1 MLRHLYIYDKLH
13 TQSSL
18 RTRFG
23 CLLLW
28 SSIYI
33 FIYSFIIFGPSF
45 GHHLYALQP
54 FWTYLS
60 VHVHVLPFLTRNRH
74 PPPATPA
81 HIPLF
86 FLSLFSVLPQRTWV
100 ISALMAKPC
109 GRKEL
114 IELETCS
121 FQTRWSK
128 YPTFPSPPFTLPLPL
143 LYASCL
149 YGLGEGVWWSC
160 FQQFLTCTSTF
171 WSSRACSL
179 FFFAELLCIWR
190 MVYAN
195 LRHTAR
201 GAEIIGHSV
210 DPFKDHS
217 QAWQRDR

>member
-1 MLRHLYIYDKLH
+1 MVFFFLRCFGIYTYTINYI
-13 TQSSL
+13 L
-18 RTRFG
+18 RALSELALG
-23 CLLLW
+23 VLLLW

-81 HIPLF
+81 YIPLF
-86 FLSLFSVLPQRTWV
+86 FFSLFSVLPQRTWV

-121 FQTRWSK
+121 FQTRWS
-128 YPTFPSPPFTLPLPL
+128 SIQHPL
-143 LYASCL
+143 L
-149 YGLGEGVWWSC
+149 
-160 FQQFLTCTSTF
+160 
-171 WSSRACSL
+171 SL
-179 FFFAELLCIWR
+179 FY
-190 MVYAN
+190 M
-195 LRHTAR
+195 
-201 GAEIIGHSV
+201 
-210 DPFKDHS
+210 
-217 QAWQRDR
+217 QAVCMG